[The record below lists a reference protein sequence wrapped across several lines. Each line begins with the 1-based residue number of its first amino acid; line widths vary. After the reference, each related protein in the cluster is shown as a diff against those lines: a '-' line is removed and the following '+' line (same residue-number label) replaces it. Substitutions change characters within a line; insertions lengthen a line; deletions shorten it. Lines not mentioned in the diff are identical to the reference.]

1 MKQIV
6 QLSDSP
12 TAKALLIFQLGGVSA
27 VSPMGAQVAAVN
39 RTGSVLHA

>member
-12 TAKALLIFQLGGVSA
+12 TAKALLIFQLGDVSA
-27 VSPMGAQVAAVN
+27 VSPTSAQVAAVN